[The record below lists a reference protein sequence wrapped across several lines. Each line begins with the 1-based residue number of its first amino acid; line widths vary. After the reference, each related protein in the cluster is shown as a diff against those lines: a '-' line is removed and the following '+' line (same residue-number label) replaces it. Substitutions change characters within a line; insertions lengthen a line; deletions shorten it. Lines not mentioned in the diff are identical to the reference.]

1 MVIGRRPR
9 HATQVVVLGS
19 AVVVLASACGDSRAD
34 DGGRRAAVPVSTD
47 SPVASS
53 STTSTSTSASTSTST
68 SSTSSSTST
77 SSSSTTSRT
86 TVGTDAGTVT
96 VELVGGLVRVVDRRL
111 DPGWVLHTDEQSAT
125 RLSLVL
131 VADGAQTH
139 RRVEVEVEV
148 VGGALRTST
157 HSTATSD

>member
-34 DGGRRAAVPVSTD
+34 DGGRRTAVPVSTD

-53 STTSTSTSASTSTST
+53 STTSTSTST

-77 SSSSTTSRT
+77 STSTSSTTSRT

-96 VELVGGLVRVVDRRL
+96 VELVDGVVRVVDRRL

-131 VADGAQTH
+131 VTDGAQTH

-157 HSTATSD
+157 HSTAISD

>member
-53 STTSTSTSASTSTST
+53 STTSTSTS
-68 SSTSSSTST
+68 STSSSTST

-96 VELVGGLVRVVDRRL
+96 VELVGDLVRVVDRRL

>member
-53 STTSTSTSASTSTST
+53 NTTSTSTST

-77 SSSSTTSRT
+77 STSTSSTTSRT

-157 HSTATSD
+157 HSTTTSD

>member
-53 STTSTSTSASTSTST
+53 STTSTSTS
-68 SSTSSSTST
+68 STSSSTST
-77 SSSSTTSRT
+77 STSSTTSRT

-96 VELVGGLVRVVDRRL
+96 VELVGGVVRVVDRRL

-131 VADGAQTH
+131 VTDGAQTH

>member
-53 STTSTSTSASTSTST
+53 STTSTSTST

-96 VELVGGLVRVVDRRL
+96 VELVDGVVRVVDRRL

-157 HSTATSD
+157 HSTTTSD

>member
-53 STTSTSTSASTSTST
+53 STTSTST

>member
-53 STTSTSTSASTSTST
+53 STTSTSTST

-77 SSSSTTSRT
+77 STSTSSTTSRT

-96 VELVGGLVRVVDRRL
+96 VELVDGVVRVVDRRL

-131 VADGAQTH
+131 VADGAHTH

>member
-1 MVIGRRPR
+1 M
-9 HATQVVVLGS
+9 
-19 AVVVLASACGDSRAD
+19 
-34 DGGRRAAVPVSTD
+34 
-47 SPVASS
+47 
-53 STTSTSTSASTSTST
+53 
-68 SSTSSSTST
+68 
-77 SSSSTTSRT
+77 
-86 TVGTDAGTVT
+86 
-96 VELVGGLVRVVDRRL
+96 RVVDRRL

>member
-53 STTSTSTSASTSTST
+53 STTSTSTS
-68 SSTSSSTST
+68 STSSSTST

-96 VELVGGLVRVVDRRL
+96 VELVDGVVRVVDRRL

>member
-53 STTSTSTSASTSTST
+53 STTSTSTST

-77 SSSSTTSRT
+77 STSTSSTTSRT

-96 VELVGGLVRVVDRRL
+96 VELVDGVVRVVDRRL